1 MNGDRAGVALS
12 RDGYVIGPDGLHMSL
27 RDLPP
32 PNCTRW
38 VVRRKAQVVLA
49 IRGGLLGLEEALE
62 RYRLTQ
68 DELFAWG
75 LLWDHH
81 GMRGLRTTQLKN
93 YRAAGREVLPP
104 PPD

>member
-1 MNGDRAGVALS
+1 MSAFGETDLAAPRVPPA
-12 RDGYVIGPDGLHMSL
+12 IGPDGVAMTL
-27 RDLPP
+27 RDLPQAD
-32 PNCTRW
+32 CGRW
-38 VVRRKAQVVLA
+38 VTRRKAQVVLA

-68 DELFAWG
+68 DELIAWG

-93 YRAAGREVLPP
+93 YRAHTRSTRTQ
-104 PPD
+104 